1 MNPQHT
7 IGSMDKSS
15 GEVIVNANE
24 KSEVEHIIEIQKNAS
39 FTVELT
45 KKQNEQKGQE
55 NQIQQLDKQDCEKKN
70 TTKTAPDYKKNKSL
84 KRKETFF
91 NPKRPF
97 FSIEMAYLHEKAS
110 RVYKEV
116 LNKQFANNTE
126 DIDPENICPCCSQIA
141 LGDEYLISMIGN
153 YEDLAHLGPAYPL
166 YFQFML
172 YSIGFLLI
180 ILLIPGIYNMIQNC
194 QGEQCQNTEQCRV
207 SFATK
212 LAQSNRQQNDPDTT
226 QSYLNLATCLILIV
240 YITIFRLKQIK
251 FARQVDSYDV
261 SVSDYTIFID
271 KIPLNKKRKDIQD
284 FIYSQVPGVKIMKI
298 VQAFKLKQYNKW
310 IDELGGD
317 ISQEK
322 QDQIRQQIQDYE
334 DKCYKEI
341 DIEQTFAGAAFV
353 SFETED
359 QAIKVYEH
367 FKSHPFFR
375 HTKLYDKKK
384 KFDDN
389 ILTVSKAPEPGDI
402 NWENIEVSSLSK
414 ILRRSISIFVSA
426 GLIGCCYVIIFYI
439 QQSQDNYKR
448 KQTNYQLVQGYA
460 MLTSLSVLL
469 INQLLQLTIAELAK
483 YESFNSKTRT
493 IISVAKK
500 SGLVQFINTTIVQ
513 FFVNFVQNI
522 RDVWVYGG
530 LVYDITILLIYNI
543 GLPSIIQA
551 LQIPQI
557 LKWMQQKLFL
567 RKSQKEQQRLTQVQV
582 HDIFERAQFDLA
594 PPFASAVNTLL
605 LSCFYAQ
612 LIPLGVV
619 FSIVSL
625 ILQMFTNKYLLLRR
639 QSMPIP
645 YGAELPLEMNDLYL
659 EIIIFFFSLGCFI
672 FELLL
677 NSEISNCVIAQ
688 LSISCAYFLFPINK
702 YINKIFKQDLNF
714 VESISYSDA
723 KVQGHFATDYD
734 RKNPLLK
741 TEAIKRYVDFAIDN
755 EKDPQKKEF
764 LKNLFYPD
772 VQRQQK
778 STSPLSFVGKFTEKF
793 FEGNFKK
800 TSSQVQKLKSLRIKE
815 QQSQQSMLKN
825 QQSMLKNQQIPNKE
839 SQQIV
844 QKQKQQNLQEISQC
858 PIQQESFQYIRQ
870 ESSKP
875 LRQESQLQI
884 KQQNQ
889 LLTQKNT
896 LLSPQQEN
904 QNFIQEKSQQQPLY
918 DECTHAI
925 KEDNQQNQQSQI
937 LQNSQ
942 KENEQLIL
950 NQPDFK
956 PENEQNDDAK
966 MEKKLPPVKLK
977 GRDLNKVVPL

>member
-7 IGSMDKSS
+7 IGSLDKSN
-15 GEVIVNANE
+15 GDVIVNHNE
-24 KSEVEHIIEIQKNAS
+24 KSEEEHIIHIKKNQSCA
-39 FTVELT
+39 VELI
-45 KKQNEQKGQE
+45 KKQNDEEDLGNKQHQIGQK
-55 NQIQQLDKQDCEKKN
+55 DYEKRF
-70 TTKTAPDYKKNKSL
+70 TTKSAPEYKKNQSL
-84 KRKETFF
+84 KREETFF
-91 NPKRPF
+91 NAKKPF
-97 FSIEMAYLHEKAS
+97 FSLEMAYLHEKAS

-116 LNKQFANNTE
+116 LNKQFASNTE
-126 DIDPENICPCCSQIA
+126 EIDPENICPCCSQIA
-141 LGDEYLISMIGN
+141 LGDEYLISMIGS

-166 YFQFML
+166 YFQFMI
-172 YSIGFLLI
+172 YSIGFLFI
-180 ILLIPGIYNMIQNC
+180 ILSISGIYNMVQNSN
-194 QGEQCQNTEQCRV
+194 GEQCQDTEQCRV

-212 LAQSNRQQNDPDTT
+212 LAQSNRQQNDFDST
-226 QSYLNLATCLILIV
+226 QSYLNLATCLILIF

-261 SVSDYTIFID
+261 SVSDYTIFFD

-310 IDELGGD
+310 NEELGGD

-322 QDQIRQQIQDYE
+322 QDQIRQQIQEYE
-334 DKCYKEI
+334 NKCYEEI
-341 DIEQTFAGAAFV
+341 DIENTFAGAAFV

-359 QAIKVYEH
+359 QAIKVYDH
-367 FKSHPFFR
+367 FKSHPLIR
-375 HTKLYDKKK
+375 HTRLYDKKK
-384 KFDDN
+384 KFDNN
-389 ILTVSKAPEPGDI
+389 ILSVSRAPEPGDI
-402 NWENIEVSSLSK
+402 NWENIEISSFQK
-414 ILRRSISIFVSA
+414 ILRRSISVIVSA

-469 INQLLQLTIAELAK
+469 INQLLQLTIAFLAN

-493 IISVAKK
+493 IISVATK

-513 FFVNFVQNI
+513 FFVNLLQNI

-551 LQIPQI
+551 LQISQI
-557 LKWMQQKLFL
+557 LKWMQQRLFL
-567 RKSQKEQQRLTQVQV
+567 KKSEKDKKKFTQIQV

-612 LIPLGVV
+612 LIPLGLA
-619 FSIVSL
+619 FSIISL

-677 NSEISNCVIAQ
+677 NSKISSAAIAQ
-688 LSISCAYFLFPINK
+688 LSISVVYFLFPINK
-702 YINKIFKQDLNF
+702 YINKIFNSDLNF
-714 VESISYSDA
+714 VETLSYSDA

-734 RKNPLLK
+734 RKNPILK
-741 TEAIKRYVDFAIDN
+741 TEAIKKYVDFAIDN
-755 EKDPQKKEF
+755 ENDPQKKEF

-772 VQRQQK
+772 VQRLQQK
-778 STSPLSFVGKFTEKF
+778 SKQDHDFDGKFTEKF
-793 FEGNFKK
+793 FEDNYKK
-800 TSSQVQKLKSLRIKE
+800 SNSKISKLKSLRIKE
-815 QQSQQSMLKN
+815 QQSQQSAL
-825 QQSMLKNQQIPNKE
+825 QNQQIA
-839 SQQIV
+839 QQERHLIV
-844 QKQKQQNLQEISQC
+844 QQQNQQFLQETGQQ
-858 PIQQESFQYIRQ
+858 PIKQESFQYFQ
-870 ESSKP
+870 QQSSKP
-875 LRQESQLQI
+875 LRQQSQSHI
-884 KQQNQ
+884 KQQDQ
-889 LLTQKNT
+889 MLTQKDN
-896 LLSPQQEN
+896 LISPLQES
-904 QNFIQEKSQQQPLY
+904 QDLMQEKNIEQPVY
-918 DECTHAI
+918 DECAQSL
-925 KEDNQQNQQSQI
+925 KEDNQQNLQSTI
-937 LQNSQ
+937 LKSNQ
-942 KENEQLIL
+942 KENEQLIQ
-950 NQPDFK
+950 NQQGLKQQSD
-956 PENEQNDDAK
+956 ENEDGK
-966 MEKKLPPVKLK
+966 TEKKLPPIKLK
-977 GRDLNKVVPL
+977 GRDLNKVVPI